1 MRIRIGDLL
10 VKAGVITELQLKAA
24 LAEQQQWGGKLGD
37 ILVRMEFLTEEV
49 LVRALSKQTGIAR
62 ADLTGDPDAG
72 ALAVVPAD
80 TAEEF
85 GLVPIALKDQGRT
98 LLVAMSDPLNISATD
113 HLVSLTGG
121 RKVETRLAGA
131 SAIRHAISRW
141 YRGEEL
147 LRDDGEQPSMK
158 IVNNAGNTVEGTG
171 RAVVGI
177 GPRSVRAPAAAAVK
191 PPPEPPARSRPS
203 AVEVLR
209 GVEET
214 QRRSVAALKAMVELL
229 IEKGVFS
236 RDEYLARVKR

>member
-24 LAEQQQWGGKLGD
+24 LSEQQQWGGKLGD

-62 ADLTGDPDAG
+62 ADLTGKPDIG

-85 GLVPIALKDQGRT
+85 GLVPIEPQ
-98 LLVAMSDPLNISATD
+98 D
-113 HLVSLTGG
+113 H
-121 RKVETRLAGA
+121 
-131 SAIRHAISRW
+131 
-141 YRGEEL
+141 
-147 LRDDGEQPSMK
+147 
-158 IVNNAGNTVEGTG
+158 
-171 RAVVGI
+171 
-177 GPRSVRAPAAAAVK
+177 
-191 PPPEPPARSRPS
+191 SRPS